1 MLCAIIWWTKVN
13 LIRDI
18 LFRITNTSTAVNATN
33 ENYLKPEQIDM
44 STNPRQFKSPADCD
58 HTSFIEQLKWQEK
71 TWESQKNKGDPQA
84 ATELIRVQ
92 NELNKAKQSSRDF
105 GTLFASSGPR
115 ISERPEFLQE
125 PGSAQPKG
133 KGASANV
140 KFLLNWALLEIT
152 PSRSVVNRLP
162 KTGMKTNGATTHL
175 VEGQLCNT
183 WTLLDSGK
191 TYMKRDEVEVVKH
204 GRTTGYTF
212 GTINCALTKI
222 NLECDSSWKDLRE
235 VHRLSNSKVGVC
247 YSIAKRGKNDF
258 VDSGDSGSVVVHDGT
273 GTWLG
278 LLFGESAT
286 GSGLM
291 LPMDLII
298 KDIEN
303 VTGLVVIEPKL
314 DMTLPSVSTPS
325 HKRKG

>member
-1 MLCAIIWWTKVN
+1 
-13 LIRDI
+13 
-18 LFRITNTSTAVNATN
+18 
-33 ENYLKPEQIDM
+33 M
-44 STNPRQFKSPADCD
+44 STNPRRFKSPADCD
-58 HTSFIEQLKWQEK
+58 HTSFIKQLQWQEK
-71 TWESQKNKGDPQA
+71 TWESQKNKGNTQA

-92 NELNKAKQSSRDF
+92 NELNKAKQFSRDF

-115 ISERPEFLQE
+115 ISERLGFLQE

-152 PSRSVVNRLP
+152 PSRSVANRLP
-162 KTGMKTNGATTHL
+162 KTGMKTNGATKHL

-183 WTLLDSGK
+183 WTPLDSGK
-191 TYMKRDEVEVVKH
+191 THMKRDKVEVAKH

-222 NLECDSSWKDLRE
+222 NPDVDLVWE
-235 VHRLSNSKVGVC
+235 KLGKVYHLGNSKVGVC

-291 LPMDLII
+291 LPMDLIV

-314 DMTLPSVSTPS
+314 DMTPSSVSTPF
-325 HKRKG
+325 HQNKC

>member
-1 MLCAIIWWTKVN
+1 M
-13 LIRDI
+13 
-18 LFRITNTSTAVNATN
+18 LFRIANTSIVVNATN
-33 ENYLKPEQIDM
+33 KNYLKPGQIDM
-44 STNPRQFKSPADCD
+44 STNPSRFKSPADCD

-71 TWESQKNKGDPQA
+71 TWESQKNKGDPQV

-105 GTLFASSGPR
+105 GTLFAPSGLR

-140 KFLLNWALLEIT
+140 NFLLNWALLGVT
-152 PSRSVVNRLP
+152 LSRLVVNRLP

-183 WTLLDSGK
+183 WTPLDFGK
-191 TYMKRDEVEVVKH
+191 THMKRDEVEVAKH

-222 NLECDSSWKDLRE
+222 NLECDSSWKDIGE
-235 VHRLSNSKVGVC
+235 VYHLGNSKVGVC
-247 YSIAKRGKNDF
+247 YSIAKRGKNEF

-291 LPMDLII
+291 LPMDLIV

-303 VTGLVVIEPKL
+303 VTGLVVVEPKL
-314 DMTLPSVSTPS
+314 DMTPSSVSTPF
-325 HKRKG
+325 HQNKC

>member
-1 MLCAIIWWTKVN
+1 
-13 LIRDI
+13 
-18 LFRITNTSTAVNATN
+18 
-33 ENYLKPEQIDM
+33 
-44 STNPRQFKSPADCD
+44 
-58 HTSFIEQLKWQEK
+58 
-71 TWESQKNKGDPQA
+71 
-84 ATELIRVQ
+84 
-92 NELNKAKQSSRDF
+92 LNKAKQSSRDF
-105 GTLFASSGPR
+105 GNLFASSGPR

-140 KFLLNWALLEIT
+140 NFLLNWALLETT
-152 PSRSVVNRLP
+152 PSRSVANKLP
-162 KTGMKTNGATTHL
+162 KTGMKTHGATTRL

-183 WTLLDSGK
+183 WTPLNSGK
-191 TYMKRDEVEVVKH
+191 THMKRDEVEVAKH

-222 NLECDSSWKDLRE
+222 NPECDSIWEKLGKLY
-235 VHRLSNSKVGVC
+235 HLSNSKVGVC
-247 YSIAKRGKNDF
+247 YSIAKRGKNEF
-258 VDSGDSGSVVVHDGT
+258 VGSGDSGSVVVHDGT

-291 LPMDLII
+291 LPMHLIV

-314 DMTLPSVSTPS
+314 DMTPSSVSTPF
-325 HKRKG
+325 HQNKC